1 MNTSK
6 MRKRST
12 NLETQSEKN
21 YNRKDTS
28 NRFMT
33 LMNKQKP
40 NILNN
45 KICNYC
51 IDP

>member
-1 MNTSK
+1 
-6 MRKRST
+6 MRKIST

-21 YNRKDTS
+21 LTEKDTS

-40 NILNN
+40 NILKNE
-45 KICNYC
+45 ICNYC